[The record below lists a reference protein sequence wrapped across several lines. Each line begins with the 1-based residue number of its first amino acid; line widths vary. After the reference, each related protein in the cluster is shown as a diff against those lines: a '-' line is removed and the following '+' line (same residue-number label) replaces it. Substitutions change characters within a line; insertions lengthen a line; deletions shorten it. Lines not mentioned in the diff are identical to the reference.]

1 MNELLE
7 MVQSVEMDE
16 SNNKQELLF
25 DITDFKTEK
34 EVKYS
39 LKIMLK

>member
-1 MNELLE
+1 